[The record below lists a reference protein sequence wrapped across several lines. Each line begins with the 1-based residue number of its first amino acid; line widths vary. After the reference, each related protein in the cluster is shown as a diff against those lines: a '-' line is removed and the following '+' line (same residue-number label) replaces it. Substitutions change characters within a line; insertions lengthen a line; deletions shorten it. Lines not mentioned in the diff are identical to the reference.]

1 VQSEIAVEEEK
12 VGDDLL
18 ITQRKGVIPY
28 GSAIDE
34 VEGTCSVG
42 AQQTHA
48 RVVST
53 QQSQAV

>member
-1 VQSEIAVEEEK
+1 MCNLRRRLAVEEEK

-48 RVVST
+48 G
-53 QQSQAV
+53 